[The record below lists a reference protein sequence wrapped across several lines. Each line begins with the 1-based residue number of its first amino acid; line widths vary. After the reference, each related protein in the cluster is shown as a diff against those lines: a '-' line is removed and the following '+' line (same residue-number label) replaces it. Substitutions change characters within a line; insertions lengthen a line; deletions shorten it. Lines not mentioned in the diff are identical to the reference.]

1 MTLYLTSIKQ
11 RVVTMESKKE
21 RKILVEKLT
30 HIHSATAEF
39 STSGDAYSKCMDRLL
54 IFSKNNELKV
64 VKILYLIL
72 SGFPNLKRYVK
83 RQAFRDFIN
92 DYKAKLDSFGIEI
105 DYENIELDK
114 NEQKVIDLF
123 RDINIER
130 KVRIV
135 EFVNSN
141 LCTTTQKSDIPKSR
155 ILIELI
161 RQVKSSFNSST
172 YSLDDSEY
180 GISDDEFSDTL
191 EALDHEKRILLFR
204 SIQALGNGLISNEV
218 VNFFRNKIITSG
230 VEEKDLDSFVLSDED
245 KVIEKLTIGETGL
258 KIAQSR
264 DVASKKKNKR
274 NNNFDGIAGSPSS
287 IIFTAIIGG
296 LGLAFLIA
304 QK

>member
-1 MTLYLTSIKQ
+1 
-11 RVVTMESKKE
+11 MESKKE
-21 RKILVEKLT
+21 RRILVEKLT
-30 HIHSATAEF
+30 QIHSATAEF

-54 IFSKNNELKV
+54 IFSKNNELRII
-64 VKILYLIL
+64 KILYLLL
-72 SGFPNLKRYVK
+72 SSFPNLKRHVK
-83 RQAFRDFIN
+83 RQTLIDFIN
-92 DYKAKLDSFGIEI
+92 DYKANLVSSGIEI
-105 DYENIELDK
+105 DFENIELDK

-123 RDINIER
+123 RDTNIER
-130 KVRIV
+130 KLRIV

-161 RQVKSSFNSST
+161 QQVKSSFNSST

-180 GISDDEFSDTL
+180 GISEDEFSDAL
-191 EALDHEKRILLFR
+191 EALDYEKRILLFR

-218 VNFFRNKIITSG
+218 VNFFRNKIINSG

-264 DVASKKKNKR
+264 DVAIKKKKTR
-274 NNNFDGIAGSPSS
+274 NNNFDGIAGSSSS
-287 IIFTAIIGG
+287 IIFTAILGG
-296 LGLAFLIA
+296 LGLVFLMA